1 MHDNRL
7 LITEDRHIKRLTKR
21 LLAPDSPVSLPKRP
35 KLDESTEDLNKDDE
49 PISPPSIESQSALRK
64 QWREELVMEFAQ
76 FDSNIVRAQFV
87 LNSNVRER
95 DRYAEEKISIQDTAQ
110 TVKENNT
117 TLHEQLKQAQDTLE
131 TRKGYDNLTEKISN
145 NKTLK
150 PRDEQYA
157 NIDKLNAEIA
167 ELEAESREFARTRS
181 ERAEQFGRI
190 VAECKQLQGLIHG
203 DKEEV
208 ERKEGMGDDSDDRS
222 SRGGTPAGNSTPAH
236 VSNHGDGSSP
246 SQGSKP
252 KEEAMGVTALEQRDP
267 DDKMVEDTEAL
278 LDKQVAD
285 ENIPQTDS
293 QSLPESQAVQ
303 PIRGGTPVYE
313 HGQMHQEAGQDPKNQ
328 APQDK
333 MDET

>member
-1 MHDNRL
+1 
-7 LITEDRHIKRLTKR
+7 
-21 LLAPDSPVSLPKRP
+21 
-35 KLDESTEDLNKDDE
+35 
-49 PISPPSIESQSALRK
+49 
-64 QWREELVMEFAQ
+64 MEFAQ
-76 FDSNIVRAQFV
+76 IDSNVIRAQFV

-95 DRYAEEKISIQDTAQ
+95 DRYAEEKISIQDTAH

-117 TLHEQLKQAQDTLE
+117 ALHEQLKQAQGMLE
-131 TRKGYDNLTEKISN
+131 TRKGYDKLTEKISN

-150 PRDEQYA
+150 PRDEQQA

-208 ERKEGMGDDSDDRS
+208 ERKEGMDDGSDDRS

-236 VSNHGDGSSP
+236 VSNTADGSSP
-246 SQGSKP
+246 SQGSKL
-252 KEEAMGVTALEQRDP
+252 KEEAMGVTVLKQQNQE
-267 DDKMVEDTEAL
+267 DKMVEDTEAL
-278 LDKQVAD
+278 LETQVAD
-285 ENIPQTDS
+285 ESTSKTKDLSVHEPGLTK
-293 QSLPESQAVQ
+293 E
-303 PIRGGTPVYE
+303 
-313 HGQMHQEAGQDPKNQ
+313 EAGPQDAQ
-328 APQDK
+328 VSQDK